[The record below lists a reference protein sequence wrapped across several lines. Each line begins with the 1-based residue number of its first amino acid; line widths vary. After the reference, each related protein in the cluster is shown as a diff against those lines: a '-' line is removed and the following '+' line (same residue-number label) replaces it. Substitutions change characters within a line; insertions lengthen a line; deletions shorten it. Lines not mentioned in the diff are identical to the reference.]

1 MKENQEE
8 ASAYLGCPWFWA
20 LTALLWGIAV
30 NCREE
35 GEKEV
40 KSDEGSK

>member
-1 MKENQEE
+1 MEE
-8 ASAYLGCPWFWA
+8 EREETTAYLACPWFRA

-35 GEKEV
+35 GEKEG
-40 KSDEGSK
+40 KREA